1 MSRRQISLSNLANAF
16 ILLKVRLARVDFV
29 HQGFE
34 RKNCL
39 TFANGRLLAFTKV
52 RTDP

>member
-1 MSRRQISLSNLANAF
+1 MRLNLR
-16 ILLKVRLARVDFV
+16 VARVNFV
-29 HQGFE
+29 QEGFE

-39 TFANGRLLAFTKV
+39 TFDTDRLLAFTEL